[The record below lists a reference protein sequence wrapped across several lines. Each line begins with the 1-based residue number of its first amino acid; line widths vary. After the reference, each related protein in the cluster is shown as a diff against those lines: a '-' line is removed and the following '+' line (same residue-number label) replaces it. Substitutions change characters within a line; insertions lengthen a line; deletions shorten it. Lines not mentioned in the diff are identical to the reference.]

1 MSETIRL
8 LFDPGCAEEVQ
19 EKILPL
25 FQSSQCE
32 AAPYRLK
39 DLPPWGEDTL
49 VVTYL
54 NDADLGEIIPPAT
67 QRKWRLGLLPH
78 PEMKQARDGY
88 GVAEKLEE
96 AVADILEHQS
106 GRRIDVLL
114 CNERPIFNSVVLGEV
129 FGLHPSRRIENWQAK
144 LVSFFRRLSHLNEM
158 RPRIYQIRTQ
168 QEKSIQTAALGLV
181 VVEHARNTALSRSI
195 LPDTNIN
202 DGTLHALMLA
212 PRSLLEM
219 FRFLLKTLL
228 LSDRHGVRL
237 PTFVGHI
244 RSAQLQVS
252 SSDPIDYLHDGA
264 WLSSKELFFEIQPQ
278 ALRLIPGRH
287 LEIDEGVA
295 SAKENWRVRGLPS
308 TEASAALASKPLP
321 WLSRAAAEEFKE
333 LSQTL
338 RDNAQPSAPY
348 LTLLVLS
355 TLLATIG
362 LFANSTPVIIG
373 AMILAPMMAPI
384 ISLSMA
390 VLRQDAALL
399 RNSARTLSY
408 GVLLAL
414 GFSALAGW
422 LMPMRVVTDEIA
434 ARLSPTLLDLGVA
447 VISGCAGAYAHAREE
462 IARSLAGVA
471 IAVAL
476 VPPLA
481 VAGIGIGWLDGSI
494 LWGAMLLFF
503 TNLAG
508 MVLMAGLTFLI
519 LGYAPFQ
526 RAQKGLLAT
535 LVVVAVLCVPLAFG
549 FARMT
554 SEQSIMR
561 NLEGMVVEGVT
572 IRNIVVRSGEPVRLS
587 MRLISPSAI
596 DDDVINNI
604 KTKIEKQLGRRV
616 ELETTLGI
624 RK

>member
-1 MSETIRL
+1 MSETIWL
-8 LFDPGCAEEVQ
+8 LFDPECEDEVQ
-19 EKILPL
+19 DKIVPL
-25 FQSSQCE
+25 FE
-32 AAPYRLK
+32 DGPLEITPYHFNT
-39 DLPPWGEDTL
+39 LPPWGEETL
-49 VVTYL
+49 VVAYL
-54 NDADLGEIIPPAT
+54 NDADLGEIIPLAAE
-67 QRKWRLGLLPH
+67 RKWRLGLLPH
-78 PEMKQARDGY
+78 PEMKQAHDGY
-88 GVAEKLEE
+88 GVAEKLDE
-96 AVADILEHQS
+96 ALADILEHQS
-106 GRRIDVLL
+106 GRCIDVLL
-114 CNERPIFNSVVLGEV
+114 CNGRPIFNSVVLGEV
-129 FGLHPSRRIENWQAK
+129 FGLHPSRRIENWRAQLA
-144 LVSFFRRLSHLNEM
+144 SFFRRLTHLGAM
-158 RPRIYQIRTQ
+158 HPRMYQIRTQ
-168 QEKSIQTAALGLV
+168 QDKSLQTAALGIV

-202 DGTLHALMLA
+202 DGTLHALVLA

-228 LSDRHGVRL
+228 FSNRHGVRL

-252 SSDPIDYLHDGA
+252 SSEPIDYLHDGA
-264 WLSSKELFFEIQPQ
+264 WLSSKELHFEVQPQ

-287 LEIDEGVA
+287 LEIDDSVT
-295 SAKENWRVRGLPS
+295 SAKENWRVTGLPS
-308 TEASAALASKPLP
+308 AEATAALIAKPLP

-348 LTLLVLS
+348 LTLMVLS

-390 VLRQDAALL
+390 VLRQDTSLL
-399 RNSARTLSY
+399 RNSARTLFY

-422 LMPMRVVTDEIA
+422 LMPMRVVTAEIA

-462 IARSLAGVA
+462 IAKSLAGVA

-494 LWGAMLLFF
+494 LWGATLLFL

-508 MVLMAGLTFLI
+508 MVLMAGLTFLA
-519 LGYAPFQ
+519 LGYAPFH

-535 LVVVAVLCVPLAFG
+535 LVIVAILCVPLALG
-549 FARMT
+549 FARMA
-554 SEQSIMR
+554 SEQRIMR
-561 NLEGMVVEGVT
+561 SLEGMVVEGVT
-572 IRNIVVRSGEPVRLS
+572 IRNVVVRSGEPVRLS
-587 MRLISPSAI
+587 MRLISSTAI
-596 DDDVINNI
+596 DDEAIDSI
-604 KTKIEKQLGRRV
+604 KFLIEEHLGRAV